1 MDIKERL
8 SFFQE
13 MVQCEYPLHLWHYS
27 PEFELIE
34 TDCPA
39 ELMLPDIIS
48 MLGFSSLVLA
58 HIESGNR
65 MPLILDTEFG
75 LLWIAG
81 FEYQGFALQ
90 QIHIVGPAFT
100 GSNSHLVLRKKLDS
114 YRLTV
119 KLRSKIVKQIESVP
133 IIPSSV
139 LLSYA
144 IMFHCAIT
152 GERITAD
159 LISFTSHSTTGVPDD
174 SPLLSGEHPGIW
186 MAEQTFLSMIRE
198 GNPEYKKALAKSM
211 TLSSGVK
218 AEIGDSLRMS
228 KNNLLVLLTLCSRAA
243 IDGGLN
249 PSIAYTL
256 NDYYAGRIE
265 ECKTTAATNNLSREF
280 LDDYVQRVRAAKETN
295 AHSRQIQNICDYIS
309 LHIREPL
316 SISLLSERL
325 GYTEYYFSHKFKE
338 VTGESVNAYIRRK
351 KIEEAKLL
359 LSGTRMSIQDISD
372 ELSFGSRSF
381 FFSSFQKETGMS
393 PTAYRGEHCKG

>member
-1 MDIKERL
+1 M
-8 SFFQE
+8 
-13 MVQCEYPLHLWHYS
+13 
-27 PEFELIE
+27 
-34 TDCPA
+34 
-39 ELMLPDIIS
+39 
-48 MLGFSSLVLA
+48 
-58 HIESGNR
+58 
-65 MPLILDTEFG
+65 
-75 LLWIAG
+75 
-81 FEYQGFALQ
+81 
-90 QIHIVGPAFT
+90 
-100 GSNSHLVLRKKLDS
+100 
-114 YRLTV
+114 
-119 KLRSKIVKQIESVP
+119 P

-159 LISFTSHSTTGVPDD
+159 LISFTSHSTTSVPDD

-265 ECKTTAATNNLSREF
+265 ECKTTADTTNLSREF
-280 LDDYVQRVRAAKETN
+280 LDDYVHRVRAAKETN

-338 VTGESVNAYIRRK
+338 VTSESVNAYIRRK

>member
-114 YRLTV
+114 YQLTV

-211 TLSSGVK
+211 TLSSGIK

-265 ECKTTAATNNLSREF
+265 ECKTTADTTNLSREF
-280 LDDYVQRVRAAKETN
+280 LDDYVHRVRAAKETN
-295 AHSRQIQNICDYIS
+295 SHSRQIQNICDYIS

-351 KIEEAKLL
+351 K
-359 LSGTRMSIQDISD
+359 
-372 ELSFGSRSF
+372 
-381 FFSSFQKETGMS
+381 
-393 PTAYRGEHCKG
+393 